1 MKFLSK
7 YLLFAFFISSTTLA
21 WGQEE
26 GYEYVNP
33 PITIV
38 VLGSSTAEGIGTK
51 PRDSSWVNRF
61 RVYVQSFNA
70 ENQVI
75 NLGKGG
81 FSTYEIMPTSSI
93 TPRNRPL
100 PDTLRNIDKALSYHP
115 DGIIINMP
123 SNDVGNGYPIEE
135 QLANFRRLASILDSN
150 GVELYVTTSQPRNFP
165 KKQDRLTQHE
175 VYDSIRTIFYNNY
188 IDFYTGFADAED
200 RVATEFDSGDGVH
213 MNNGAHRYLLDRV
226 IESQAFAEK
235 LDKTAYLRLKDSALR
250 EKKSP
255 FVFTLGFDGHLD
267 RDSNVQSGTS
277 TVKLFQNDRLLS
289 ITQTDETNYYLI
301 ESKVDSRIP
310 VQIVFSAP
318 NVLTKVI
325 TVDFGGE
332 KIAEKLDYEV
342 LYPFD
347 TLNLEELSL
356 DLFAVIPVDSTLE
369 VARFYLER
377 TDSTSVL
384 RPDLVFMNEQRDRLT
399 DYTYRSTE
407 KKQVNY
413 WPNGTK
419 KSVLK
424 FKNGLLNGKSTWYD
438 ESGTKQRTVYFLNGY
453 YHGDYITYDPNGE
466 KATLRVFENDLQV
479 GEAVLY

>member
-1 MKFLSK
+1 MKSCFKFL
-7 YLLFAFFISSTTLA
+7 LVVCFIGSTTLA
-21 WGQEE
+21 WSQEE

-61 RVYVQSFNA
+61 RVYVQSFNP

-75 NLGKGG
+75 NLGRGG
-81 FSTYEIMPTSSI
+81 FSTYEIMPTLSV

-100 PDTLRNIDKALSYHP
+100 PDTLRNIDKALSYKP

-135 QLANFRRLASILDSN
+135 QLANFRRLASIIDSN
-150 GVELYVTTSQPRNFP
+150 GVDLYVTTSQPRNFP
-165 KKQDRLTQHE
+165 KKQDRLTQHQ

-200 RVATEFDSGDGVH
+200 RVATQYDSGDGVH
-213 MNNGAHRYLLDRV
+213 MNNGAHRILLDRV
-226 IESQAFAEK
+226 IESQAFAGK
-235 LDKTAYLRLKDSALR
+235 LDATAYLRLKDAVVR

-255 FVFTLGFDGHLD
+255 YVFTVGFDGHID
-267 RDSNVQSGTS
+267 RDSTMQSEVS
-277 TVKLFQNDRLLS
+277 TIKLFQNDRLLS

-301 ESKVDSRIP
+301 EAKVDSRMP

-325 TVDFGGE
+325 TADFGGE
-332 KIAEKLDYEV
+332 KIAENLDYEV

-347 TLNLEELSL
+347 TLDLDEISL
-356 DLFAVIPVDSTLE
+356 DLFAAIPADSSLE
-369 VARFYLER
+369 VARFYLET
-377 TDSTSVL
+377 TDSSSIL
-384 RPDLVFMNEQRDRLT
+384 RPDLVFMNEQRDRLL

-407 KKQVNY
+407 KKQVTY
-413 WPNGTK
+413 WPDGTK

-438 ESGTKQRTVYFLNGY
+438 EKGTKQRTVYFLNGY
-453 YHGDYITYDPNGE
+453 YHGNYITYDPNGE

-479 GEAVLY
+479 GEVVLY

>member
-1 MKFLSK
+1 MKFSFK
-7 YLLFAFFISSTTLA
+7 FLLVVCFIGSTTLA
-21 WGQEE
+21 WSQEE

-61 RVYVQSFNA
+61 RVYVQSFNP

-75 NLGKGG
+75 NLGRGG
-81 FSTYEIMPTSSI
+81 FSTYEIMPTLSV

-100 PDTLRNIDKALSYHP
+100 PDTLRNIDKALSYKP

-135 QLANFRRLASILDSN
+135 QLANFRRLASIIDSN

-165 KKQDRLTQHE
+165 KKQDRLTQHQ

-213 MNNGAHRYLLDRV
+213 MNNEAHRYLLDRV
-226 IESQAFAEK
+226 IESQAFAGK
-235 LDKTAYLRLKDSALR
+235 LDETAYLRLKDADVR
-250 EKKSP
+250 QKKSP
-255 FVFTLGFDGHLD
+255 YVFTVGFDGHIERNANL
-267 RDSNVQSGTS
+267 QSAST

-289 ITQTDETNYYLI
+289 ITQSDESDYYLI
-301 ESKVDSRIP
+301 EAKVDSRMPIQ
-310 VQIVFSAP
+310 VSYSSP
-318 NVLTKVI
+318 NALTKIV
-325 TVDFGGE
+325 TLDFASS
-332 KIAEKLDYEV
+332 KIAQRIESPV
-342 LYPFD
+342 FYPI
-347 TLNLEELSL
+347 ESL
-356 DLFAVIPVDSTLE
+356 DMIELPLNLFAVIPADSSIE
-369 VARFYLER
+369 VARFYTE
-377 TDSTSVL
+377 DPEGIPYL
-384 RPDLVFMNEQRDRLT
+384 RLDMIFVNQKREQIS
-399 DYTYRSTE
+399 DYCYKSTE

-438 ESGTKQRTVYFLNGY
+438 EKGTKQRTVYFLNGY
-453 YHGDYITYDPNGE
+453 YHGNYITYDPNGE
-466 KATLRVFENDLQV
+466 KATLRVFENNVQV

>member
-1 MKFLSK
+1 MAVK
-7 YLLFAFFISSTTLA
+7 YLIFAFFLCSKTLVC
-21 WGQEE
+21 GQDE
-26 GYEYVNP
+26 GYEFVNP

-61 RVYVQSFNA
+61 RVYVQTFNP

-81 FSTYEIMPTSSI
+81 FSTYEIMPTLSV

-100 PDTLRNIDKALSYHP
+100 PDTLRNIDKALSYRP

-165 KKQDRLTQHE
+165 KKNDRLTQHQ
-175 VYDSIRTIFYNNY
+175 VYDSLRTIFYTNY

-200 RVATEFDSGDGVH
+200 QIASEFNSGDGVH
-213 MNNGAHRYLLDRV
+213 MNNGAHRILLDRV
-226 IESQAFAEK
+226 IESQAFAGK
-235 LDKTAYLRLKDSALR
+235 LDKTAYLRLKDATLR

-255 FVFTLGFDGHLD
+255 FVFMVGFDGIISP
-267 RDSNVQSGTS
+267 DSTVQSAAS
-277 TVKLFQNDRLLS
+277 TVKIFQNDRLLS
-289 ITQTDETNYYLI
+289 ITETDETNYYLI
-301 ESKVDSRIP
+301 EVKVDSRMP
-310 VQIVFSAP
+310 VQVAFSAP

-325 TVDFGGE
+325 TIDFEAE
-332 KIAEKLDYEV
+332 KIAEDLEGDVFYPLEALDIGET
-342 LYPFD
+342 
-347 TLNLEELSL
+347 TLELFSI
-356 DLFAVIPVDSTLE
+356 IPADSSLE
-369 VARFYLER
+369 VARFYFEE
-377 TDSTSVL
+377 TDTSL
-384 RPDLVFMNEQRDRLT
+384 SLAPDVVYGIQQRDRLL
-399 DYTYRSTE
+399 DYMYASE
-407 KKQVNY
+407 QKKQVNY
-413 WPNGTK
+413 WPDGTK

-438 ESGTKQRTVYFLNGY
+438 LNGNKQRVVYFLDGY
-453 YHGDYITYDPNGE
+453 YHGKFISYDPNGE
-466 KATLRVFENDLQV
+466 KAVLRMFENDVQV
-479 GEAVLY
+479 GEAVVY